1 MKTIS
6 SQKLL
11 ALAVSYTKKGVSWH
25 HHFLPPSCLFNR
37 KKKFVIL
44 LENDETFDSYVM
56 LSDKKPVL
64 ILKKLEALFF
74 GRKK

>member
-25 HHFLPPSCLFNR
+25 HHFLPPYCLFN
-37 KKKFVIL
+37 KEDKFIIL
-44 LENDETFDSYVM
+44 LENDDTSDSYV
-56 LSDKKPVL
+56 LVSDKKPAL

-74 GRKK
+74 KK